1 MRKNWRISATIC
13 LLFLIKQQIVSELVT
28 NTGNDVKTTINDV
41 ENGSTTT
48 TSSNEIEKTS
58 TTTILTEIEIA
69 STPITEK
76 RVDELAE
83 ILKQNIFQ
91 IRQKHKKIDVVFL
104 LDASS
109 SVGKN
114 NFLSELKFV
123 TKFLS
128 DFNVSFNY
136 TRVALVTFSS
146 QGKIVS
152 EISVN

>member
-1 MRKNWRISATIC
+1 MRNIFKLLATLC
-13 LLFLIKQQIVSELVT
+13 LLQSIQYAQCELVT
-28 NTGNDVKTTINDV
+28 IEPGSEETTTTNDVD
-41 ENGSTTT
+41 NGSTTT
-48 TSSNEIEKTS
+48 ETIS
-58 TTTILTEIEIA
+58 TTTFSNEIEIA
-69 STPITEK
+69 STPITDRK
-76 RVDELAE
+76 VDELAE
-83 ILKQNIFQ
+83 ILKENIFQ
-91 IRQKHKKIDVVFL
+91 IRQKYKKIDVVFL

-114 NFLSELKFV
+114 NFLSEMKFV

-152 EISVN
+152 EKCPFVC

>member
-1 MRKNWRISATIC
+1 MRNISKLLAAIC
-13 LLFLIKQQIVSELVT
+13 LLCSRHAFAELVT
-28 NTGNDVKTTINDV
+28 VLPGSDESTISDADTGS
-41 ENGSTTT
+41 STETAA
-48 TSSNEIEKTS
+48 
-58 TTTILTEIEIA
+58 TTTISNEVEPTSTQVTER
-69 STPITEK
+69 

-83 ILKQNIFQ
+83 ILKENIYQ
-91 IRQKHKKIDVVFL
+91 IRQKYKKIDVVFL

-152 EISVN
+152 IDASYWAI